1 MAEPK
6 DDVAA
11 SPPSAVDAL
20 FQQVD
25 SWSFDTLGQGGVRR
39 ATGEGPL
46 PNDKAQ
52 PLSGWSLFE
61 SAAEQLAARAAAAAE
76 GHAEPESPS
85 IAERYAA
92 HERAHDSAGNANSFV
107 DPASLI
113 LAVYGAPHLEP
124 ANVNIG
130 SLSAMSQLR
139 AASAAEKAPLP
150 AMATNAVLG
159 TGDAILSNGSSLYQ
173 GEAQKSGAATA
184 AGVWKKLWRY

>member
-6 DDVAA
+6 DDVP

-25 SWSFDTLGQGGVRR
+25 SWSLDALGQGGVQR
-39 ATGEGPL
+39 ATGQGPL
-46 PNDKAQ
+46 SKDPTQ

-61 SAAEQLAARAAAAAE
+61 SAAEHVAARAAAAAE
-76 GHAEPESPS
+76 GNVEPEAPS
-85 IAERYAA
+85 TAERYAA
-92 HERAHDSAGNANSFV
+92 HERVHDSAGNANLFV

-113 LAVYGAPHLEP
+113 LAVYGAPNLEP

-139 AASAAEKAPLP
+139 AASAAEKAPVP

-159 TGDAILSNGSSLYQ
+159 TGDAILSNGASLYQ
-173 GEAQKSGAATA
+173 GDVQKSGPATA